1 MHRIQMGLVRK
12 LWGQLTNCGIGPRN
26 ASRRDEG
33 LISSVIEV
41 IVGKATFPQVPPVWL
56 ESRGSIIIQSAGYKP
71 QNGATLWGG
80 RVTGMPSAVV
90 GLDGRNSQSN
100 RRR

>member
-1 MHRIQMGLVRK
+1 VHRIQMGLVRK

-41 IVGKATFPQVPPVWL
+41 IVGKATFPQVPLFGLNQGQHYYPVGRL
-56 ESRGSIIIQSAGYKP
+56 QAPK
-71 QNGATLWGG
+71 WGD
-80 RVTGMPSAVV
+80 PV
-90 GLDGRNSQSN
+90 GGVE
-100 RRR
+100 